1 MAMRPDLKRH
11 VARKA
16 AHAGEHVGFK
26 YRSAKH
32 PEGTVVGTAKGGTK
46 SDPMLDIRPDKSSRH
61 KGEPA
66 VIHRRESK
74 VHAE

>member
-11 VARKA
+11 L
-16 AHAGEHVGFK
+16 AHKGEHVGFK

-32 PEGTVVGTAKGGTK
+32 PEGTVVGETKGGTK
-46 SDPMLDIRPDKSSRH
+46 SDPMLDIRPDKSSHH